1 MMTMREQIVEEARKY
16 LGVRFRHQG
25 RTVAGID
32 CAGLILNVGND
43 LGLIEYSETGYA
55 RRPNSYAML
64 NSLNKNLQPVLGE
77 PQAGD
82 IILFSYFGR
91 PQHLGFRTDRGM
103 IHAFAN
109 ARKVVEHHLDSTWRE
124 RIVNVYKFAGVKD

>member
-1 MMTMREQIVEEARKY
+1 MITMREKIVEEARKY

-25 RTVAGID
+25 RNVAGID

-43 LGLIEYSETGYA
+43 LGLIHYQETGYA

-64 NSLNKNLQPVLGE
+64 NSLNQNLQIVEGE

-82 IILFSYFGR
+82 IMLFSYVGR
-91 PQHLGFRTDRGM
+91 PQHLGIRTDRGM

-109 ARKVVEHHLDSTWRE
+109 ARKVVEHELDATWRE
-124 RIVNVYKFAGVKD
+124 RIVSVYKFPGVND